1 VGDGGGW
8 RVRPFGFEVFRVP
21 LVPGHE
27 LGNVGSEPPAAF
39 AASGAGEVAEG
50 FEEVMVVLEYRKPVV
65 HLFCLGFAEP
75 AEEEVTGERGTI
87 LRENIDGQPF
97 LNQAM

>member
-1 VGDGGGW
+1 MGNGGGW
-8 RVRPFGFEVFRVP
+8 RFLPLGSEVFRVP
-21 LVPGHE
+21 LVPLHQ
-27 LGNVGSEPPAAF
+27 LGNVGSEPPGAF
-39 AASGAGEVAEG
+39 TASGAGVVAEG
-50 FEEVMVVLEYRKPVV
+50 FEEVMVVLAYREPVV

-87 LRENIDGQPF
+87 WRENIDGQPF